1 MSKNKTA
8 NTNEEKKVVYTT
20 VGTVKTI
27 VLAKDAGA
35 FTLEPI
41 SAYRFLTKDDDD
53 SSWKIILKEDKK
65 TSGENTDK
73 KETKDELPRLEL
85 AAQDAKFTVKTKMV
99 DALMALKQNKTRIE
113 IAVESVSGMDGK
125 DFEVSQIT
133 VR

>member
-27 VLAKDAGA
+27 VLTKDAGA

-85 AAQDAKFTVKTKMV
+85 AAQDAKFTVKNKTV
-99 DALMALKQNKTRIE
+99 DALVVLKQNKAKIE
-113 IAVESVSGMDGK
+113 VVVELASGMGGGE
-125 DFEVSQIT
+125 FAVSQIT
-133 VR
+133 IK